1 MHIHTHP
8 SRGGGGG
15 GSELQT
21 KSVTLWHFF
30 GSVVRVSSA
39 HRLLNKWIWN
49 DLPRVSAT
57 WAQEHALLPT
67 YTPTPTYTH
76 NTRFFPLSLLFIQR
90 RWRTD
95 TPRGGKR
102 EILLCRPESHY
113 LTNTE
118 IYQCEFFYHTV
129 YTRIL
134 WFELIY
140 TYLFSDIME
149 NMTEV
154 TLRIANSLTSA
165 SPSTSTS
172 LSSEI
177 STIAC

>member
-1 MHIHTHP
+1 MIYLGSLPPEHRNMHCSPHTHP
-8 SRGGGGG
+8 PQHTHTTHASSLSPCCSYRDADA
-15 GSELQT
+15 QT
-21 KSVTLWHFF
+21 HQ
-30 GSVVRVSSA
+30 G
-39 HRLLNKWIWN
+39 
-49 DLPRVSAT
+49 
-57 WAQEHALLPT
+57 
-67 YTPTPTYTH
+67 
-76 NTRFFPLSLLFIQR
+76 
-90 RWRTD
+90 
-95 TPRGGKR
+95 GGKR